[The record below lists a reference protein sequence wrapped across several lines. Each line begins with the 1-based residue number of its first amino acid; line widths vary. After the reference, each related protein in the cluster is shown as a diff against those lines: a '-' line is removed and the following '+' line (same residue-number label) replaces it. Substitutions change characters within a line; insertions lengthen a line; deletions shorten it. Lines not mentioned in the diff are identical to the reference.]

1 MSNLPCA
8 VVMNRDITGLDS
20 AVCDAR
26 NILRGILLQ
35 DQQRYHEAIE
45 SYKTAILCR
54 PKLTMAYLNLGIV
67 YSLLG
72 RNDEAEKK
80 SVIHDIFQSYLNC
93 SNVDITG
100 LRHPRLHE
108 STKISALYNLGRM
121 YADQQKYQLA
131 IKTYNKAIQRA
142 PSYYGLQSIY
152 NMLGEAY
159 MKSDDEAKAEF
170 WYQEALR
177 VKPDHLPAHIT
188 MAKLL
193 SRRNQPDKAEKWYLK
208 AMALDSTY
216 KTAHQHYSK
225 YLLNYS
231 AAAALSLSLSHTHTH
246 ARTHVHTHTH
256 THRQQQSGNYTEAED
271 FYQRATQL
279 NPQVATAHMNLGAIL
294 QIASIFPSFFKHEQH
309 NDHTYFH
316 RRLPQNLIGCS

>member
-72 RNDEAEKK
+72 RNDEAEK
-80 SVIHDIFQSYLNC
+80 SYLNC

-216 KTAHQHYSK
+216 KTAHQHYTQFLGESGR
-225 YLLNYS
+225 
-231 AAAALSLSLSHTHTH
+231 H
-246 ARTHVHTHTH
+246 ADPVLIYKQVLETNSDDFEHVFNTANAM
-256 THRQQQSGNYTEAED
+256 RQSGNYTEAED

>member
-1 MSNLPCA
+1 MF
-8 VVMNRDITGLDS
+8 I
-20 AVCDAR
+20 
-26 NILRGILLQ
+26 
-35 DQQRYHEAIE
+35 H
-45 SYKTAILCR
+45 
-54 PKLTMAYLNLGIV
+54 
-67 YSLLG
+67 
-72 RNDEAEKK
+72 K
-80 SVIHDIFQSYLNC
+80 SVIHGIFQSYLNC
-93 SNVDITG
+93 SSIDITG
-100 LRHPRLHE
+100 LRDPRLHE

-131 IKTYNKAIQRA
+131 IETYNKAIQRA

-216 KTAHQHYSK
+216 KTAHQHYTQFLGESGR
-225 YLLNYS
+225 
-231 AAAALSLSLSHTHTH
+231 H
-246 ARTHVHTHTH
+246 ADPVLIYKQVLETNSDDFEHVFNTANAM
-256 THRQQQSGNYTEAED
+256 RQSGNYTEAED
-271 FYQRATQL
+271 FYQRAALL

-294 QIASIFPSFFKHEQH
+294 HLNGKLEEAEKSYKEALRLKP
-309 NDHTYFH
+309 NDAMTKD
-316 RRLPQNLIGCS
+316 NLAKLQKLMQSQAARVAGRS